1 MKKLVMVLC
10 LCAAVLCSACSQDLS
25 ASEFVGD
32 WQATSAEKGGVRVSV
47 TDIDA
52 DFALHLEADGAA
64 VLAIGSREQET
75 TWEPSEDGKA
85 FTILDGE
92 ETLTFT
98 KIRDGAVKGKLA
110 GVTLTFEADDA
121 SEAS

>member
-1 MKKLVMVLC
+1 MKKLAAVLC

-47 TDIDA
+47 ADIHA
-52 DFALHLEADGAA
+52 DFQMHLEGDGSA
-64 VLAIGSREQET
+64 VLAIGGREQET
-75 TWEPSEDGKA
+75 TWEPTEDGKA
-85 FTILDGE
+85 FSLDSDEG
-92 ETLTFT
+92 TLTFT
-98 KIRDGAVKGKLA
+98 KIRDGAVKGELA

-121 SEAS
+121 S

>member
-10 LCAAVLCSACSQDLS
+10 LCAAVLLVGCSPDYS
-25 ASEFVGD
+25 ASEFLGD
-32 WQATSAEKGGVRVSV
+32 WRATSAEKGGVRVSV

-64 VLAIGSREQET
+64 VLTIGSRERET

-85 FTILDGE
+85 FTMPDGE

-98 KIRDGAVKGKLA
+98 KIREDTVKGELA
-110 GVTLTFEADDA
+110 GVTLTFEK
-121 SEAS
+121 EE